1 MRFIGLATVIGLFVL
16 RPASAQS
23 DVGRTAVEKPETDRP
38 AVEQPFTRPTVHE
51 IEFSA
56 LDADFSPGEATTNTL
71 AELDE
76 IDALHEGHL
85 DSLGL
90 DRSFHLVVDPLDE
103 LYRKT
108 GLRLGVAYTMLYLQ
122 PMGDLSDSYGAAGD
136 LDFLSSWT
144 LIGRGTQDTGRAV
157 FTVEYRFKMG
167 NQPPSAVGRE
177 IATLIPPTNAFNDR
191 GWVIRDA
198 YWIQRLFDA
207 RVRIIIGR
215 ADPSDYVGAYWL
227 QNVNNSFV
235 NRHFSA
241 NPAVPFPGHGPL
253 LGISIRPTDLYYI
266 TAGASN
272 AYSQTIRA
280 GFDTLFTEWDLFTFA
295 EIGLTPTIRGLGTGR
310 YALGAWHM
318 DARGKDG
325 LPSDDGITAIVDQNL
340 TKRLQVF
347 ARYACSDGTL
357 TNVRHLAQ
365 GGLGYSG
372 LLGREDDLTGAALS
386 VACPRRDTSR
396 NETVFETFHRFQM
409 TPHSQFSVGAQVIF
423 DPGNAPESRTAAVF
437 YARLR
442 ASF

>member
-1 MRFIGLATVIGLFVL
+1 MRFVGLATVIGLFVL

-23 DVGRTAVEKPETDRP
+23 DVGRTAVEKPETDPP
-38 AVEQPFTRPTVHE
+38 AVEQPFARPTVHE

-157 FTVEYRFKMG
+157 FTAEYRFKMG

-177 IATLIPPTNAFNDR
+177 IGTLIPPTNAFNNR

-253 LGISIRPTDLYYI
+253 L
-266 TAGASN
+266 
-272 AYSQTIRA
+272 
-280 GFDTLFTEWDLFTFA
+280 
-295 EIGLTPTIRGLGTGR
+295 
-310 YALGAWHM
+310 
-318 DARGKDG
+318 
-325 LPSDDGITAIVDQNL
+325 
-340 TKRLQVF
+340 
-347 ARYACSDGTL
+347 
-357 TNVRHLAQ
+357 
-365 GGLGYSG
+365 
-372 LLGREDDLTGAALS
+372 
-386 VACPRRDTSR
+386 
-396 NETVFETFHRFQM
+396 
-409 TPHSQFSVGAQVIF
+409 
-423 DPGNAPESRTAAVF
+423 
-437 YARLR
+437 
-442 ASF
+442 